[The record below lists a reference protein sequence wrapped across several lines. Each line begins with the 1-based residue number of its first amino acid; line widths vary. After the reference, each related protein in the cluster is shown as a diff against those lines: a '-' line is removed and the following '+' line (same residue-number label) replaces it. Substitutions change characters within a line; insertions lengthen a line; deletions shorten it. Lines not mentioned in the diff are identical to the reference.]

1 MELWQRLDELRQDWR
16 GEALIHYDG
25 KWDNWLVLAE
35 PAPRRTTRLK
45 MVDWEFAGLGDPC
58 WDIGTVFMDYL
69 SFWLLSI
76 PITGEAP
83 PERFMELSRYPLERM
98 QPALRAFWQAY
109 VQHVSLDA
117 TTSYHWLLRAVKYGA
132 ARLVQIG
139 FEQMQTSMQLTG
151 PIVCLLQ
158 LSLNILRRPHEA
170 AVYLL
175 GIPL

>member
-1 MELWQRLDELRQDWR
+1 
-16 GEALIHYDG
+16 
-25 KWDNWLVLAE
+25 
-35 PAPRRTTRLK
+35 
-45 MVDWEFAGLGDPC
+45 
-58 WDIGTVFMDYL
+58 
-69 SFWLLSI
+69 
-76 PITGEAP
+76 
-83 PERFMELSRYPLERM
+83 
-98 QPALRAFWQAY
+98 
-109 VQHVSLDA
+109 VSLDA